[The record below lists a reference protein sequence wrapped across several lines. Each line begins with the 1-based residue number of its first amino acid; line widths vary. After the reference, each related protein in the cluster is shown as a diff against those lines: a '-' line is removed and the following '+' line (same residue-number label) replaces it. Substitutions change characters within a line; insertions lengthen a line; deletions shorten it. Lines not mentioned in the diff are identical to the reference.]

1 VTSVE
6 RLYAMAKENPTAL
19 LLVLACLAIISLYR
33 SERRSFELL
42 TKMTLALGEMGRAV
56 SVAAIISEE
65 QMDYLTEAAPK
76 RASRT
81 RAKVRATLGVTTNDE
96 PIGRAALAAPQG
108 AAPGGAGSVGTVASA
123 ADGVPAK
130 AGTAG

>member
-1 VTSVE
+1 MGTVE

-81 RAKVRATLGVTTNDE
+81 RAKVRATLGVTNDE
-96 PIGRAALAAPQG
+96 PVGRAALAAPQG
-108 AAPGGAGSVGTVASA
+108 AAPGGAGRVGAIASA
-123 ADGVPAK
+123 VDGHPAK
-130 AGTAG
+130 AGAAG